1 MQPQTIDY
9 IYIKP
14 SPNWQGGHILY
25 NIQTNKTILRSQI
38 IKTQITQSVINNIKA
53 EAEQDQMP
61 SSIETYTKFQ
71 PHHSIKFTGVD
82 GKDDGGMEEDED
94 TADDEDD
101 GGMEEHDN
109 IQHEIQSYEPPKEH
123 SNPEKEET
131 KLSSTQE
138 KEKPNWIDIFN
149 STEESNSESER

>member
-82 GKDDGGMEEDED
+82 GNKMEAWKKMK
-94 TADDEDD
+94 THW
-101 GGMEEHDN
+101 MM
-109 IQHEIQSYEPPKEH
+109 KM
-123 SNPEKEET
+123 
-131 KLSSTQE
+131 
-138 KEKPNWIDIFN
+138 
-149 STEESNSESER
+149 TEA